1 MPGPG
6 IALVPFVWNT
16 LQFTT
21 LMGLLYDLDGK
32 VTMDV
37 KQEDLENLDPN
48 LFNSTKEAVR
58 EAAIKQHAFDMAGNV
73 EFDENGLPTGN
84 VSFGESN
91 IDITKYEKKNL
102 SYPPDGIPRIPDTDE
117 GYTYDPMDEWFT
129 PSDSVR
135 LQEIE
140 DKTNIGSIF
149 KKIEYIT
156 PPEIRKKLGEA
167 AAFVSGGAYKVK

>member
-6 IALVPFVWNT
+6 IALVPFVWKS
-16 LQFTT
+16 LQFPT
-21 LMGLLYDLDGK
+21 LLALLYDMDGK
-32 VTMDV
+32 VTMDI
-37 KQEDLENLDPN
+37 KQEDLENQDPN
-48 LFNSTKEAVR
+48 LFNNTKEAVR
-58 EAAIKQHAFDMAGNV
+58 QAAIKQHAFDMAGNV

-91 IDITKYEKKNL
+91 IDLTKYEKKNL
-102 SYPPDGIPRIPDTDE
+102 SYPPDGIPQIPDTDE
-117 GYTYDPMDEWFT
+117 GYAYDPMDEWFT
-129 PSDSVR
+129 PSDR
-135 LQEIE
+135 TKRIE
-140 DKTNIGSIF
+140 AENKKGTSIF

>member
-73 EFDENGLPTGN
+73 EFDENYIQT
-84 VSFGESN
+84 
-91 IDITKYEKKNL
+91 
-102 SYPPDGIPRIPDTDE
+102 
-117 GYTYDPMDEWFT
+117 FT
-129 PSDSVR
+129 
-135 LQEIE
+135 
-140 DKTNIGSIF
+140 
-149 KKIEYIT
+149 KIE
-156 PPEIRKKLGEA
+156 
-167 AAFVSGGAYKVK
+167 AYVGIDYAHIGWESDTEYCIINF

>member
-1 MPGPG
+1 
-6 IALVPFVWNT
+6 
-16 LQFTT
+16 
-21 LMGLLYDLDGK
+21 
-32 VTMDV
+32 
-37 KQEDLENLDPN
+37 
-48 LFNSTKEAVR
+48 
-58 EAAIKQHAFDMAGNV
+58 MAGNV
-73 EFDENGLPTGN
+73 EFDDNGLPTGN
-84 VSFGESN
+84 VTFGESN

-117 GYTYDPMDEWFT
+117 GYTYDPMDEWFR
-129 PSDSVR
+129 PSDKVR

-167 AAFVSGGAYKVK
+167 AAFVSGGASLKFG